1 MAYKKVGWKNY
12 PSTDTPI
19 NATNL
24 DHMDA
29 GILENAQTIGD
40 KTKISGIGDGTVTG
54 AIAANQ
60 AAITANTA
68 AIEQNT
74 QSLTI
79 NNVNFNLDYQNG
91 KYGWNESSER
101 GADTFHPFT
110 NLANLLWTNENPTN
124 GFKPQTIS
132 LDLTNYEYVL
142 IECNTSTKYFKP
154 GYTLIKITETEPT
167 DWIRL
172 ASGWNDRTSYLSFT
186 RFAWASPIGVNFS
199 TGFMTAGANTTAII
213 PVRIYGINVDI

>member
-40 KTKISGIGDGTVTG
+40 KTKISGIGDGTVTD

-74 QSLTI
+74 QSLTTENGTKFRFGQNSDGEYGYII
-79 NNVNFNLDYQNG
+79 NKD
-91 KYGWNESSER
+91 
-101 GADTFHPFT
+101 GADTVIPFKNNIKIVDLKFPIT
-110 NLANLLWTNENPTN
+110 G
-124 GFKPQTIS
+124 GFTSKTFNV
-132 LDLTNYEYVL
+132 DLSEYTYVL
-142 IECNTSTKYFKP
+142 IKSNWAGTDYKSNPEES
-154 GYTLIKITETEPT
+154 TLIPIDSKQRYCIAYRDGVCLHRPVTVYPDKIVFGNGHRGDNEHPS
-167 DWIRL
+167 WC
-172 ASGWNDRTSYLSFT
+172 N
-186 RFAWASPIGVNFS
+186 PI
-199 TGFMTAGANTTAII
+199 A
-213 PVRIYGINVDI
+213 IYGIKDLIFIQ